1 MKNKFLTVAGIL
13 LLTLGVARAANTG
26 DAATELK
33 DLVAKVNAKL
43 KANQATAADLAP
55 ELKQFDVLL
64 TEHKGEKT
72 EAVAQILFMES
83 ALYSE
88 VLKDP
93 VKGGALL
100 AQLKSDFAD
109 TKIVANLK
117 AAEEMKAAAQKIQGA
132 LVAGAPFPD
141 FSEKDLNGKPLAV
154 ANLKGKIVLVDFW
167 ATWCPPCRGE
177 VPNVVAAYNK
187 YHAKGFEIIGI
198 SLDQQKQKLLNFTQE
213 QGMTWPEYFDGLGWG
228 NKLAKQY
235 GVESIPASFL
245 LDGSG
250 KIIARDLRGEAL
262 TEAVAKAVAAN

>member
-1 MKNKFLTVAGIL
+1 MLVPNLTVAI
-13 LLTLGVARAANTG
+13 AS
-26 DAATELK
+26 
-33 DLVAKVNAKL
+33 
-43 KANQATAADLAP
+43 TASRP
-55 ELKQFDVLL
+55 
-64 TEHKGEKT
+64 
-72 EAVAQILFMES
+72 
-83 ALYSE
+83 
-88 VLKDP
+88 
-93 VKGGALL
+93 
-100 AQLKSDFAD
+100 QLKSDFAD

-141 FSEKDLNGKPLAV
+141 FSEKDINGKPLAV